1 MAHKIGTNLDLT
13 GNQLLNVLAQ
23 ILASAPG
30 SPKAAQMY
38 YDSTKKQWGYY
49 NGSAFVYPTEGGGAE
64 ATNSTLGTI
73 MTKGDLGGTGTSPT
87 VVHFT
92 LSSEGNA
99 NSQKIANLAEPTNP
113 QDAST
118 KNYVDNKVNGLS
130 WKFPVKAATAVALVA
145 VTGAG
150 SGATRTLTA
159 NANGV
164 LEVDGVKIESVG
176 QRVLVKNQATVSDNG
191 IYALTTKG
199 EAGAKFVLT
208 RSADATTEA
217 QLLQATMLVEEGT
230 VNKDTVWNLSNA
242 PGFTVDTTSLT
253 FVEIQNGTAV
263 TADNKYI
270 VRTGNVIELKPN
282 ATVPVE
288 PAEGAV
294 SAEGEG
300 GTRKK
305 TFRLRGNGVL
315 TEFTLTHSLNTR
327 QLVVQGQE
335 NNAGAP
341 SVPIDLDW
349 DPTASVN
356 SIKIIFPVA
365 PAAATNFFVTI
376 FG

>member
-1 MAHKIGTNLDLT
+1 MALKKGSNIDMT
-13 GNQLLNVLAQ
+13 GNQILNVRFQ
-23 ILASAPG
+23 NLASEPG
-30 SPKAAQMY
+30 TPTAGLFY
-38 YDSTKKQWGYY
+38 YDTTKKKFGYY
-49 NGSAFVYPTEGGGAE
+49 NGTAWVYPTEGGGAE

-118 KNYVDNKVNGLS
+118 KNYVDNKINGLS
-130 WKFPVKAATAVALVA
+130 WKAPVKVATIAALAA

-164 LEVDGVKIESVG
+164 LEIDGVKVETLG
-176 QRVLVKNQATVSDNG
+176 QRVLVKNQATEKDNG
-191 IYALTTKG
+191 IYTLTTKG
-199 EAGAKFVLT
+199 EAGTKFVLT
-208 RSADATTEA
+208 RSADATSEA

-242 PGFTVDTTSLT
+242 PGFVVDTTSLA
-253 FVEIQNGTAV
+253 FVEIQSATSV
-263 TADNKYI
+263 TGDNKYT
-270 VRTGNVIELKPN
+270 VRTGNVLEIKPN
-282 ATVPVE
+282 ATTPAE

-300 GTRKK
+300 TARKK
-305 TFRLRGNGVL
+305 TFRLRGNASL
-315 TEFTLTHSLNTR
+315 TEFALTHNLNTR

-335 NNAGAP
+335 SSAGSPGAP
-341 SVPIDLDW
+341 IELDW
-349 DPTASVN
+349 EPTSAN
-356 SIKIIFPVA
+356 AIKIIFPA
-365 PAAATNFFVTI
+365 ALAAATNYFVSVL
-376 FG
+376 G